1 LTLFSIKQLL
11 VIVIIRNELRVGD
24 HSAPGEMNKV
34 IQGVETRTA
43 PQVATAAVP
52 PAAQTVDIPYE
63 KYSISLQIF

>member
-1 LTLFSIKQLL
+1 
-11 VIVIIRNELRVGD
+11 VGD